1 MPEDRRRVQERG
13 ERVEHLRVVRLARH
27 LHDGPERRQRH
38 LAQRFAVQ
46 RKGAKLRIRVV
57 EIANDEGI
65 VDDLR
70 AFDHVWRLR
79 DQLLPPARFR
89 MCEVHGDDAAAWRA
103 VVALKIENRTRVP
116 HEPVRRI
123 EVVQQPYDRRI
134 EPGTLRIAEILV
146 VDAIAPVGA
155 EPNGVDGVAAVGAD
169 FDGEPPV
176 GMIRPLIDQPVS
188 RLIGPELV
196 IIDFLVVVDLE
207 QRVAARGGFRVAT
220 VKETGAVMRPR
231 GARELDPFQVIAQV
245 LPGCHVAHAE
255 FLPIGAAA

>member
-1 MPEDRRRVQERG
+1 MSGRIIPTG
-13 ERVEHLRVVRLARH
+13 GSPSKSAPTAATPSTPF
-27 LHDGPERRQRH
+27 GSAPT
-38 LAQRFAVQ
+38 
-46 RKGAKLRIRVV
+46 GAIASTTRISAIRS
-57 EIANDEGI
+57 
-65 VDDLR
+65 
-70 AFDHVWRLR
+70 
-79 DQLLPPARFR
+79 
-89 MCEVHGDDAAAWRA
+89 
-103 VVALKIENRTRVP
+103 
-116 HEPVRRI
+116 
-123 EVVQQPYDRRI
+123 